1 MRNGKKEA
9 CFRLFW
15 GGRKEQEQPEV
26 PVRGKGS
33 DVVAVLQLRD
43 RGGWRSNPAPEK
55 DKPGCAGEG
64 ICGCPEAKTG
74 ICALEGSLCGDPDS
88 SRRKDMSLILA
99 LKVHDRDTV
108 ATLFADGVQAGDE
121 VEVRDRKGQAQRVV
135 VLDAIPYGHK
145 IALEDMAA
153 GQAIVK
159 YGEELGRATRAIRRG
174 EHVHVHNLESMRGRG
189 DHECP
194 GQACGK

>member
-1 MRNGKKEA
+1 
-9 CFRLFW
+9 
-15 GGRKEQEQPEV
+15 
-26 PVRGKGS
+26 
-33 DVVAVLQLRD
+33 
-43 RGGWRSNPAPEK
+43 
-55 DKPGCAGEG
+55 
-64 ICGCPEAKTG
+64 
-74 ICALEGSLCGDPDS
+74 
-88 SRRKDMSLILA
+88 MSLILA

-174 EHVHVHNLESMRGRG
+174 EHVHVHNLESMSGRG
-189 DHECP
+189 DLECP